1 MQKPLN
7 EVMAEVYLKANTD
20 PHFRRQLLDNPVQ
33 ILSDYGVAVCDP
45 ERLLVEY
52 NEGYGIFIGLPKP
65 TPATIEFE
73 DMPQATM
80 STLNE
85 CLHH

>member
-7 EVMAEVYLKANTD
+7 EVMADIYFKANTEQD
-20 PHFRRQLLDNPVQ
+20 FRRQLLANPVQ
-33 ILSDYGVAVCDP
+33 ILADYGVTVCDP
-45 ERLLVEY
+45 ERLLIEY

-65 TPATIEFE
+65 TTATIDLE
-73 DMPQATM
+73 DIPQATI